1 MHSHVYSS
9 VYTAVMNAFET
20 ASWNGGRIRGFVD
33 NALFKILPCNE
44 KQLSSLM
51 QSMFPIDQD

>member
-1 MHSHVYSS
+1 MKALGREAPGDDGRVLMCTQAF
-9 VYTAVMNAFET
+9 YTAVMNAFET

-44 KQLSSLM
+44 
-51 QSMFPIDQD
+51 